1 MIHLT
6 LRNGLC
12 RHIKKMFNRQKGVMT
27 FAFSIRDY
35 MLGSQKKNLINLCAD
50 IELLKINR
58 ACIVFFFCFF
68 VYFMY
73 LNNNVK

>member
-12 RHIKKMFNRQKGVMT
+12 RHKKNCLTDKKIKGVMT
-27 FAFSIRDY
+27 LAFSRRLHVGLHI
-35 MLGSQKKNLINLCAD
+35 LINLCAD

-58 ACIVFFFCFF
+58 ACIVFFLF
-68 VYFMY
+68 VLRLFY
-73 LNNNVK
+73 VSE